1 MRTWF
6 RRTKSGRGRSGSEG
20 EEVVDIDTLNGDE
33 VALMMSEVLWVLPS
47 FFHTLIRLCFPLSTS
62 IV

>member
-1 MRTWF
+1 
-6 RRTKSGRGRSGSEG
+6 
-20 EEVVDIDTLNGDE
+20 VVDIDTLNGDE

-47 FFHTLIRLCFPLSTS
+47 FFHILIRLCFPLSTS